1 MYQLQE
7 VDHRPD
13 QEAVAAGRQGTLSP
27 LWPERMV
34 NMNPL
39 DVQCP
44 RCLAKPGESCTTLY
58 SKRAVLPHTPR
69 AQLARAGVAC
79 RTCGAGRLEP
89 CVYDN
94 GRVRLF
100 LHRARQREAAKAAGA
115 SR

>member
-1 MYQLQE
+1 
-7 VDHRPD
+7 
-13 QEAVAAGRQGTLSP
+13 
-27 LWPERMV
+27 
-34 NMNPL
+34 MNPL

-100 LHRARQREAAKAAGA
+100 MHRARQREAAKAAGA